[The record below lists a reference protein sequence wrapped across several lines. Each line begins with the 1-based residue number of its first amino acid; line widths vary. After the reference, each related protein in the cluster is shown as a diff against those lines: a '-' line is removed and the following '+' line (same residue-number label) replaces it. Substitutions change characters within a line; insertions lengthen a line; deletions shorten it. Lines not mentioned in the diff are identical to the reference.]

1 VRQLGFGASYHV
13 ANNRNTNAGMAFV
26 KQGFVRLQE
35 PRGHRGQSLKVGRM
49 AFIDGSEVVPKNVG
63 NP

>member
-26 KQGFVRLQE
+26 KQGFVR
-35 PRGHRGQSLKVGRM
+35 
-49 AFIDGSEVVPKNVG
+49 FKNL
-63 NP
+63 